1 MKFYARKLPFRYI
14 SVSLPFGVC
23 NISNVPCKSC
33 FSYFSTLSSVF
44 CSVSPQFA
52 GNRIPG
58 EQQKCMILGRDSDVN
73 VVLVRISPGSSEA
86 EVLQSLLSD
95 PACDS
100 IHITDNFVDRMLYRF
115 KDDWKSALGAF
126 RWAQSRP
133 GYNPSPEL
141 YDKLVDILGKMKK
154 MEKMHSLIDEMHAN
168 HLVSLNT
175 IAKVMRRFAGAGEWK
190 EAVRTFDELG
200 KFGLEKNTESMNL
213 LLDTLC
219 KENKVQ
225 QAREIFSELK
235 SHIPPNANTFNVFIH
250 GWCKVNRVEEAYWTI
265 QEMKGNGCSPCVIS
279 YSTIIMSY
287 CQQFNFQR
295 VYELLDDMQG
305 LGCVPNVVTFTTIM
319 CFLTKS
325 GAFEEALKIAER
337 MKSVGCK
344 PDTLFYN
351 ALIHTLGRAHRLQEA
366 TRVLKVEMPRNGVQP
381 NTSTYNTIIAM
392 FCHHSQAES
401 ALEFLR
407 DLESSPYCKPD
418 VQSYFPLLKL
428 CFKVGKTDDFL
439 NKLVNDMVN
448 KHYLSLDL
456 SSYTLLIHG
465 LCRANKC
472 EWAYLVFEDMIRQE
486 ITPRYKTCSV
496 LLQEIKQKNMHD
508 AADRIELFMKKMK
521 TS

>member
-1 MKFYARKLPFRYI
+1 MANLGQSTAVLHQIFEGLCSLSRVLTTFRI
-14 SVSLPFGVC
+14 
-23 NISNVPCKSC
+23 N
-33 FSYFSTLSSVF
+33 
-44 CSVSPQFA
+44 
-52 GNRIPG
+52 
-58 EQQKCMILGRDSDVN
+58 
-73 VVLVRISPGSSEA
+73 PGSSEA
-86 EVLQSLLSD
+86 EVVQSLLSD
-95 PACDS
+95 PDCDS
-100 IHITDNFVDRMLYRF
+100 IKITDNFVGRVLYRF
-115 KDDWKSALGAF
+115 KDDWKSALGVF

-133 GYNPSPEL
+133 DYKPSPEL

-154 MEKMHSLIDEMHAN
+154 MEKMHSLIDEMHAG
-168 HLVSLNT
+168 HLISLNT

-219 KENKVQ
+219 KENRVQ
-225 QAREIFSELK
+225 QAREIFYELK
-235 SHIPPNANTFNVFIH
+235 LHIPPNANTFNIFIH
-250 GWCKVNRVEEAYWTI
+250 GWCKANRVEEAYWTI
-265 QEMKGNGCSPCVIS
+265 QEMKGSGCCPCVIS
-279 YSTIIMSY
+279 YSTIIKSY
-287 CQQFNFQR
+287 CQQFNFQK
-295 VYELLDDMQG
+295 VYELLDEMQG
-305 LGCVPNVVTFTTIM
+305 QGCLPNVVTFTTIM
-319 CFLTKS
+319 CFLKKS

-351 ALIHTLGRAHRLQEA
+351 ALIHTLGVAHRLQEA

-392 FCHHSQAES
+392 FCHHLQEER

-407 DLESSPYCKPD
+407 DLESSPVCKPD

-428 CFKVGKTDDFL
+428 WFKVGKSDEFL
-439 NKLVNDMVN
+439 KILVNDIVN
-448 KHYLSLDL
+448 KHHLSLDL
-456 SSYTLLIHG
+456 SSYALLIHG

-472 EWAYLVFEDMIRQE
+472 EWAYLIFEDMIRQE

-496 LLQEIKQKNMHD
+496 LLQEVKKKNMYD

-521 TS
+521 TA

>member
-1 MKFYARKLPFRYI
+1 MNFYLRKHL

-23 NISNVPCKSC
+23 NISNVACRSC
-33 FSYFSTLSSVF
+33 FSYFSTLSSDF
-44 CSVSPQFA
+44 CFESPQFA
-52 GNRIPG
+52 GDRIPG
-58 EQQKCMILGRDSDVN
+58 EQQECVNLGRDADVN
-73 VVLVRISPGSSEA
+73 VVLARISLGNSET

-100 IHITDNFVDRMLYRF
+100 IQITDYFVDRVLNRF

-133 GYNPSPEL
+133 NYKPSPEL
-141 YDKLVDILGKMKK
+141 YDKLVDILGKMK
-154 MEKMHSLIDEMHAN
+154 MERMRSLIDEMHAD
-168 HLVSLNT
+168 HLISLNT
-175 IAKVMRRFAGAGEWK
+175 IAKVMRRFAGAREWK

-219 KENKVQ
+219 KENRVQ
-225 QAREIFSELK
+225 QAREIFYELK
-235 SHIPPNANTFNVFIH
+235 SHVPPNANTFNIFIH

-265 QEMKGNGCSPCVIS
+265 QEMKGNGCCPCVIS
-279 YSTIIMSY
+279 YSTIIKYY
-287 CQQFNFQR
+287 CQQFNFQK
-295 VYELLDDMQG
+295 VYELLHEMQEQ
-305 LGCVPNVVTFTTIM
+305 GCVPNVVTFTTIM

-325 GAFEEALKIAER
+325 GALEEALKIAER

-351 ALIHTLGRAHRLQEA
+351 ALIHTLGMAHRLQEA
-366 TRVLKVEMPRNGVQP
+366 IRVLKVEMPRNGVQP

-392 FCHHSQAES
+392 FCHHLQEER

-407 DLESSPYCKPD
+407 DLESSPFCKPD

-428 CFKVGKTDDFL
+428 CFRVGKMDDSL
-439 NKLVNDMVN
+439 RKLVNDIVN
-448 KHYLSLDL
+448 KHHLSLDL
-456 SSYTLLIHG
+456 SSYALLIHG

-472 EWAYLVFEDMIRQE
+472 EWAYIIFEDMIRQE

-496 LLQEIKQKNMHD
+496 LLQEVKQKNMYD

-521 TS
+521 TA

>member
-1 MKFYARKLPFRYI
+1 MNLYVRKLTSRQF
-14 SVSLPFGVC
+14 SVFLPFGLC
-23 NISNVPCKSC
+23 NSFNVACTSC
-33 FSYFSTLSSVF
+33 FSYFSTLASE
-44 CSVSPQFA
+44 SPNF
-52 GNRIPG
+52 GGDRIPG
-58 EQQKCMILGRDSDVN
+58 EQQKFVNLGSDSDVN
-73 VVLVRISPGSSEA
+73 VILSRISPGSSEA

-100 IHITDNFVDRMLYRF
+100 IHITDNFVDRVLNCF

-133 GYNPSPEL
+133 NYKPSPEL

-154 MEKMHSLIDEMHAN
+154 MEKMLSLIGEMHVD
-168 HLVSLNT
+168 HLISLNT

-200 KFGLEKNTESMNL
+200 RFGLERNTESINL

-219 KENKVQ
+219 KEYKVQ
-225 QAREIFSELK
+225 QAREIFYELK
-235 SHIPPNANTFNVFIH
+235 LHIPPNANTFNILIH

-265 QEMKGNGCSPCVIS
+265 QEMKGSGCCPCVIS
-279 YSTIIMSY
+279 YSTIIKSY
-287 CQQFNFQR
+287 CQQFNFPK
-295 VYELLDDMQG
+295 VYELLDEMQG
-305 LGCVPNVVTFTTIM
+305 QGCVPNIVTFTTIM

-351 ALIHTLGRAHRLQEA
+351 ALIHTLGMAHRLQEA
-366 TRVLKVEMPRNGVQP
+366 THVLKVEMPRNGVRP

-392 FCHHSQAES
+392 FCHHMQEDR
-401 ALEFLR
+401 ALESLR
-407 DLESSPYCKPD
+407 DLESSPFCKPD
-418 VQSYFPLLKL
+418 VQSFFPLLKL
-428 CFKVGKTDDFL
+428 YFKVGKTDEL
-439 NKLVNDMVN
+439 LKKLVNDIVN
-448 KHYLSLDL
+448 KHHLCFDL
-456 SSYTLLIHG
+456 SSYSLLIHG

-472 EWAYLVFEDMIRQE
+472 EWAYLIFEDMVRQG

-496 LLQEIKQKNMHD
+496 LLQQIKQKNMYE

-521 TS
+521 TA